1 MKRDGAV
8 ELAVRD
14 ELARMESVVVG
25 LAVVKRLLLVQVGQ
39 KNLLK
44 RWCGGLD
51 LDLGCDY

>member
-25 LAVVKRLLLVQVGQ
+25 LAVVKTSTTGAGRS
-39 KNLLK
+39 KK
-44 RWCGGLD
+44 TC
-51 LDLGCDY
+51 